1 MYSHICRQHLDIINS
16 RKFLKIRSDYHPL
29 GNILSPL
36 AAAVMYLQIDIAELL
51 VKHGANPTV
60 TYSDDGRF
68 VEDSSRDGM
77 LYARMRRMTPLNLAL
92 FFLHEIKLVGY
103 LVGLSESDWL
113 TVLGKSEHDSII
125 SHRHARML
133 PSFKVLSRLKQQ
145 GAKSDG
151 LRHVEDQVK
160 IAKKLVT
167 VLNESPHT
175 KKLRNTFAL
184 KVFLRRV
191 VRVSKTI
198 QATLFAIYC
207 RDRTRTGRILFSLC

>member
-92 FFLHEIKLVGY
+92 FFLHETKLVG
-103 LVGLSESDWL
+103 
-113 TVLGKSEHDSII
+113 
-125 SHRHARML
+125 A
-133 PSFKVLSRLKQQ
+133 
-145 GAKSDG
+145 
-151 LRHVEDQVK
+151 
-160 IAKKLVT
+160 
-167 VLNESPHT
+167 
-175 KKLRNTFAL
+175 
-184 KVFLRRV
+184 
-191 VRVSKTI
+191 
-198 QATLFAIYC
+198 
-207 RDRTRTGRILFSLC
+207 